1 MECLEKPINFN
12 NLDGSFNR
20 DKWLDFMNTKINSI
34 GFYSAWTGHTAKIVN
49 KQSKDINFFRCVLLD
64 DEDRRNLDG
73 MISYYTDFYSRTKGF
88 YGADRWDKEKGW
100 VYPKKE
106 KEFGNSFGYFMSNIR
121 NNRLNDLPKERTLY
135 KVAMDKKVQFVLYMP
150 EYNAVRTLGYWEY
163 AGLGLKKYIYF
174 KYENY
179 LKKLGVL

>member
-1 MECLEKPINFN
+1 MNETTKVNFN
-12 NLDGSFNR
+12 NADGSFNR

-34 GFYSAWTGHTAKIVN
+34 GFYSAWTGHTAKIIH
-49 KQSKDINFFRCVLLD
+49 KDTKKIAFNQVLYLD
-64 DEDRRNLDG
+64 NDENRETFVRE
-73 MISYYTDFYSRTKGF
+73 YTNF
-88 YGADRWDKEKGW
+88 YGIRPAFYYGERWDKEKGW
-100 VYPKKE
+100 VRKDKE
-106 KEFGNSFGYFMSNIR
+106 NNFYWFMKNTEMA
-121 NNRLNDLPKERTLY
+121 NFKDLPKQKTLF
-135 KVAMDKKVQFVLYMP
+135 KVTYGATQNKTQFVLYMP